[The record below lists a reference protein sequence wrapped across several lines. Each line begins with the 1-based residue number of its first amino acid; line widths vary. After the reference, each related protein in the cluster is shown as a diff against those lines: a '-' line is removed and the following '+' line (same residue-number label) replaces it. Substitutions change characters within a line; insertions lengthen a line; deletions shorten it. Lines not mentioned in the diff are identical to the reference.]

1 MAYQVRTPVFEGPF
15 DLLLHL
21 ILREQVDLYE
31 VPLARVVDAYLAE
44 LDRMESLDLA
54 VATEFLLIA
63 ATLVELK
70 SRRLLPGDDELDLDD
85 ELALWEERDLLL
97 ARLVEA
103 KTFKDVAVA
112 LDGLAAEAARSLPRV
127 AGPDERFVDLTP
139 DVLAGVSP
147 EDLRRAFLQALA
159 PKPVPRIDVEHIA
172 PIRASVADAVT
183 ELLDELPR
191 VGVISFRLLTAGLV
205 ERLAVVVRF
214 LAVLELFRQGFVDLD
229 QPRAFGDI
237 EIVWLGRDRSEL
249 DELTPVDAY
258 DG

>member
-1 MAYQVRTPVFEGPF
+1 
-15 DLLLHL
+15 
-21 ILREQVDLYE
+21 
-31 VPLARVVDAYLAE
+31 
-44 LDRMESLDLA
+44 
-54 VATEFLLIA
+54 
-63 ATLVELK
+63 
-70 SRRLLPGDDELDLDD
+70 
-85 ELALWEERDLLL
+85 
-97 ARLVEA
+97 
-103 KTFKDVAVA
+103 
-112 LDGLAAEAARSLPRV
+112 
-127 AGPDERFVDLTP
+127 
-139 DVLAGVSP
+139 
-147 EDLRRAFLQALA
+147 
-159 PKPVPRIDVEHIA
+159 
-172 PIRASVADAVT
+172 VADAVT